1 MGLICYYWW
10 DFVVKGWNIACRNG
24 LEPGGERAWLCSTS
38 SEMLKTYHSKA
49 IREPSMRIQANFWN
63 GRESS
68 SLDGSKNVDEEGGD
82 DKDEDDNDFSVENSG
97 NRHGQLY
104 IKQNKSLR
112 I

>member
-1 MGLICYYWW
+1 
-10 DFVVKGWNIACRNG
+10 
-24 LEPGGERAWLCSTS
+24 
-38 SEMLKTYHSKA
+38 
-49 IREPSMRIQANFWN
+49 MRIQANFQN

-82 DKDEDDNDFSVENSG
+82 DKDEDDDDFSVENSG
-97 NRHGQLY
+97 IRHGQLY